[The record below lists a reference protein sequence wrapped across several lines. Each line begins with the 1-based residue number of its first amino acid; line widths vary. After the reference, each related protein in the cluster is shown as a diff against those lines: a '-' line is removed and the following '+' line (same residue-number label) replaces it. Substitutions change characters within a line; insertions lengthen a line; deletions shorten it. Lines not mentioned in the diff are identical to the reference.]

1 MNSLDDHQEHLY
13 EILAERGIKTAY
25 VLKLQTNCLC
35 QKFVSVAKRFVPY
48 KTEMAKELKAVPF
61 NLWSIL
67 ASIFQS
73 SDIRKR
79 VCYQYNY

>member
-1 MNSLDDHQEHLY
+1 M
-13 EILAERGIKTAY
+13 
-25 VLKLQTNCLC
+25 
-35 QKFVSVAKRFVPY
+35 FVSVAKRFFPY

-73 SDIRKR
+73 YDIRKR